1 MYICLGSISISP
13 TGVTVSLRVLVPW
26 DWIGMNWI
34 GSGFGSSGGI
44 GGSGST
50 AGSVAFVC
58 CHYNS
63 PMYVWHVSRAMY
75 VRMYVRWY
83 ASFRA
88 SFLLGFAPCHPN
100 HPTTASTPFPHRRLY
115 TVPGAENRKA
125 FCSSPRKRECD
136 CDHDSDWIR
145 FESSRFKYIT
155 QSQ

>member
-50 AGSVAFVC
+50 AGSVAFIC

-100 HPTTASTPFPHRRLY
+100 HPTTASTPLPTSTSLHSTWRRKSQGLLQ
-115 TVPGAENRKA
+115 
-125 FCSSPRKRECD
+125 
-136 CDHDSDWIR
+136 
-145 FESSRFKYIT
+145 
-155 QSQ
+155 QSQKTRMRLRPRQRLDSIRIESI